1 MTNVDSIYINSKYPV
16 TIHRI
21 EQYVKN
27 KEAKDRFIVDKD
39 MTLSKCPKYRQTG
52 LTWKFPGSLATRSKF
67 ECFQEGNQL
76 CKGVTTGNETG
87 KCVVTMEGNN
97 LIHRR
102 VVNAS
107 NNGVEFFY
115 CYLDKA
121 TPQRALTYNVDWRN
135 SSAIPRKG
143 VPPELLFPVIQPKTG
158 IVSPPTAKTSAAQ
171 HLTAPEISF
180 EE

>member
-27 KEAKDRFIVDKD
+27 KEAKDRFIVEKN
-39 MTLSKCPKYRQTG
+39 MALSQCPKYSQTG
-52 LTWKFPGSLATRSKF
+52 MTWKFPGSLESRSEF
-67 ECFQEGNQL
+67 ECFREETQL

-87 KCVVTMEGNN
+87 KCVVTVEGKN
-97 LIHRR
+97 LIHTQ

-107 NNGVEFFY
+107 KNDIEFFY

-121 TPQRALTYNVDWRN
+121 TPQRVLTYNVDWRN
-135 SSAIPRKG
+135 SSAIPPGG
-143 VPPELLFPVIQPKTG
+143 VPHEMLFGISTTTSVAQQLTEL
-158 IVSPPTAKTSAAQ
+158 
-171 HLTAPEISF
+171 SF